1 MAEDNSTSRHFADSI
16 DPEAA
21 PQRARRKGAHFSGPS
36 DEEVPMPASPVA
48 AVPELE
54 WGAND
59 PFAPKSE
66 ETPAGG
72 EQVDDLPFDGTTS
85 YQPQGTAQAIGH
97 VPVASPSTV
106 PSVDHP
112 GDTLPRNPLLDA
124 QPRLNTD
131 RYAVSTPDILAVP
144 DAPLTP
150 QQEELGATGSNT
162 PVRIQ
167 ATKGV
172 ESSMDAPRPITV
184 DPSSSGTFRTIGAD
198 EGAVLT
204 TRDTAAAGKQA
215 ALSNRSASSGSR
227 RSRAMSQATFQQLA
241 SSQEARA
248 ARAKGKPNNTV
259 VLAILLVAVLI
270 GAAGFLFFGNVLN
283 SVQAGGKKPGVEQ
296 TVVDP
301 GSSVAFGGYT
311 YSLSQ
316 DQGGAWSVVR
326 KLEDGTG
333 AAALFA
339 LPGTP
344 FKLVLWKD
352 TILVPENLADSW
364 DVMVYTIADGSEPA
378 RYALPDGTPVG
389 GQGSLTD
396 VRLEG
401 DALTLTDA
409 SGQPTTLALAG

>member
-1 MAEDNSTSRHFADSI
+1 MAEDNSTSRHFADSN
-16 DPEAA
+16 DSETA
-21 PQRARRKGAHFSGPS
+21 PARPRRRGAHFSEPS
-36 DEEVPMPASPVA
+36 VEQAPAPARPVA
-48 AVPELE
+48 DAPELE

-59 PFAPKSE
+59 PFAPKADE
-66 ETPAGG
+66 VPADEAPANG
-72 EQVDDLPFDGTTS
+72 LPFDGKTS
-85 YQPQGTAQAIGH
+85 YQPQGTAQAVGH

-124 QPRLNTD
+124 QPRVNTD
-131 RYAVSTPDILAVP
+131 SYAVSTPDILAVP

-150 QQEELGATGSNT
+150 QQEELGATGPNA

-167 ATKGV
+167 VTKGV

-248 ARAKGKPNNTV
+248 ARATGKPNNKV

-283 SVQAGGKKPGVEQ
+283 SVRPGGKEPGVEQ
-296 TVVDP
+296 AVVDP

-316 DQGGAWSVVR
+316 DQSGAWSVVR
-326 KLEDGTG
+326 KLDDGTG
-333 AAALFA
+333 ATALFA

-352 TILVPENLADSW
+352 TILVPENLADGW

-389 GQGSLTD
+389 GQGTLAD

-401 DALTLTDA
+401 DTLTLTDA
-409 SGQPTTLALAG
+409 DGQPTMLSPVG

>member
-1 MAEDNSTSRHFADSI
+1 
-16 DPEAA
+16 
-21 PQRARRKGAHFSGPS
+21 
-36 DEEVPMPASPVA
+36 
-48 AVPELE
+48 
-54 WGAND
+54 
-59 PFAPKSE
+59 
-66 ETPAGG
+66 
-72 EQVDDLPFDGTTS
+72 
-85 YQPQGTAQAIGH
+85 
-97 VPVASPSTV
+97 
-106 PSVDHP
+106 
-112 GDTLPRNPLLDA
+112 
-124 QPRLNTD
+124 
-131 RYAVSTPDILAVP
+131 
-144 DAPLTP
+144 
-150 QQEELGATGSNT
+150 
-162 PVRIQ
+162 
-167 ATKGV
+167 
-172 ESSMDAPRPITV
+172 V

-248 ARAKGKPNNTV
+248 ARAKGKPNNKV

-378 RYALPDGTPVG
+378 RYALPDGTLVG